1 MNTDP
6 KQNDTGHLHG
16 NLLRL
21 SARREIAIYL
31 RDGMAW
37 VTDFRDG
44 HGEVCPAG
52 AWFALNQ
59 DRWALRRAARD
70 AITPLSAD
78 MVRRIE
84 NLHRHL
90 EQPRVRLARPQTLAL
105 LADGL
110 RVRLTRL
117 FGPRPAYPAT

>member
-1 MNTDP
+1 MNTNPTHDRA
-6 KQNDTGHLHG
+6 DHLHG

-31 RDGMAW
+31 RDGTAW
-37 VTDFRDG
+37 VADFRDG

-84 NLHRHL
+84 NLHRQM
-90 EQPRVRLARPQTLAL
+90 EQPRVRPARPQTLAL

-110 RVRLTRL
+110 RVRLARL

>member
-31 RDGMAW
+31 RDGTAW
-37 VTDFRDG
+37 VADFRDG

-59 DRWALRRAARD
+59 DRWALRRAASD

-84 NLHRHL
+84 KM
-90 EQPRVRLARPQTLAL
+90 EQPRVCLARPRIRIP

-110 RVRLTRL
+110 RVRLARL